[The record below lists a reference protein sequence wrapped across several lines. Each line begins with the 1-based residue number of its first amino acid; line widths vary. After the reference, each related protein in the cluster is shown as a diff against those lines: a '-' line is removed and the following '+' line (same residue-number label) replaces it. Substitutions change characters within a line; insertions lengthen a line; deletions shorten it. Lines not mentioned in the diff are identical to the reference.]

1 MRFRLLAAALI
12 ALTACTGP
20 QEPDYAADFPLVGVE
35 TATRIIGMSC
45 QELALTR
52 VGLDLLERFG
62 PLVHAALETTDLSD
76 EDKALILS
84 LVDEAETTRDQVR
97 GLVGVMRTVRFCG

>member
-1 MRFRLLAAALI
+1 MRFPLLAAALI
-12 ALTACTGP
+12 ALGACSGP

-52 VGLDLLERFG
+52 IGLDLLERFG
-62 PLVHAALETTDLSD
+62 PLVRTALETTDLSE

-84 LVDEAETTRDQVR
+84 LVDEADSTREQVG